1 MVTIVTGVVYGIL
14 QLYMLYL
21 VLLSFI
27 FFEEFRFLYFIDA
40 LYSLALT
47 SAKIY
52 VTFQI
57 FLLMVVYSN
66 NLGVVETMKQR
77 IYLFIIITFGLQFV
91 QFVFNAT
98 LMVFTWNNK
107 EELPYL
113 FTVAKLF
120 IHIVVQVPFYIA
132 GITYIS
138 DLIGI
143 LNRKRRQM
151 LGYSLV

>member
-1 MVTIVTGVVYGIL
+1 
-14 QLYMLYL
+14 
-21 VLLSFI
+21 
-27 FFEEFRFLYFIDA
+27 
-40 LYSLALT
+40 
-47 SAKIY
+47 
-52 VTFQI
+52 
-57 FLLMVVYSN
+57 MVVYSN